1 MAVFDASPW
10 KNFLSK
16 QFLYATSKVIKTEED
31 NWYRLPLSIR
41 QVKHRIINHHCVKS
55 VCIRSYSGPY
65 FPAFGL
71 NTEKY
76 GVSLRIQCEC
86 EKIRTKIHGQI
97 KLIKLNCYIF
107 WNKSCSINFDVY
119 SINLVWSDS
128 FQTKYKL
135 ALSQ

>member
-1 MAVFDASPW
+1 MPALGRTF
-10 KNFLSK
+10 FLNS
-16 QFLYATSKVIKTEED
+16 FLYATSKVIKTEED
-31 NWYRLPLSIR
+31 NWYRSPLSIR
-41 QVKHRIINHHCVKS
+41 QVKHRIINHYCVKS

-76 GVSLRIQCEC
+76 RVALRIQCEC

-97 KLIKLNCYIF
+97 RLIKLICYIF
-107 WNKSCSINFDVY
+107 WNKSCIINFDVY

-135 ALSQ
+135 VLSL